1 VVPAY
6 EERQGGQEIVRRW
19 VLFWAAAVVGV
30 AQVKSVPLFTI
41 EKSSNANRVQ
51 YDARLT
57 PEGHIDPHEPVVAY
71 WIMAAENG
79 RRQELNILER
89 AKAYGFTL
97 RRDGVDSYRLW
108 VVSHPKKEIHVF
120 RDGETVRAEAVIGG
134 RVALVEKIYIQ
145 MKKSFVL
152 SFPDFGEMFGFDR
165 ETGEK
170 RTEKVFRTEE

>member
-1 VVPAY
+1 MRYFVCLLVLA
-6 EERQGGQEIVRRW
+6 GWVSGQDR
-19 VLFWAAAVVGV
+19 
-30 AQVKSVPLFTI
+30 SVPLFTI

-51 YDARLT
+51 YEARVKVD
-57 PEGHIDPHEPVVAY
+57 GHIDANQPVVAY

-97 RRDGVDSYRLW
+97 HRDGPDSYRLW
-108 VVSHPKKEIHVF
+108 VVSHREKEIHVF
-120 RDGETVRAEAVIGG
+120 RDTSPSSPMVRAEAVIGG

-145 MKKSFVL
+145 MRKSFLL
-152 SFPDFGEMFGFDR
+152 SLPDFGEMVGFDR

-170 RTEKVFRTEE
+170 LSERVTRTDE

>member
-1 VVPAY
+1 MQRLICLLAVAVCAMAQ
-6 EERQGGQEIVRRW
+6 ER
-19 VLFWAAAVVGV
+19 
-30 AQVKSVPLFTI
+30 SVPLFTI

-57 PEGHIDPHEPVVAY
+57 ADGHIDPHQPVTAY

-97 RRDGVDSYRLW
+97 HQDGPDSYRLW
-108 VVSHPKKEIHVF
+108 VVSHREKEIHVF
-120 RDGETVRAEAVIGG
+120 RDGATVRAEAVIGG
-134 RVALVEKIYIQ
+134 RVARVEKIFIQ
-145 MKKSFVL
+145 MHKSFLL
-152 SFPDFGEMFGFDR
+152 SFPDFGEMFGFDK

-170 RTEKVFRTEE
+170 RYEKVLRTE

>member
-1 VVPAY
+1 M
-6 EERQGGQEIVRRW
+6 
-19 VLFWAAAVVGV
+19 
-30 AQVKSVPLFTI
+30 KSVPLFTI

-51 YDARLT
+51 YEARVMAD
-57 PEGHIDPHEPVVAY
+57 GHIDPHQPVVAY

-89 AKAYGFTL
+89 AKAYGFTIHP
-97 RRDGVDSYRLW
+97 DGLDSYRLW

-120 RDGETVRAEAVIGG
+120 RDGGTVRAEAVIGG
-134 RVALVEKIYIQ
+134 KVALVEKIYIQ
-145 MKKSFVL
+145 MRKSLLL

-170 RTEKVFRTEE
+170 RYEKVWRTE

>member
-1 VVPAY
+1 M
-6 EERQGGQEIVRRW
+6 RRAIFLLAVAGW
-19 VLFWAAAVVGV
+19 VMGEDR
-30 AQVKSVPLFTI
+30 SVPLFTI

-57 PEGHIDPHEPVVAY
+57 ADGHFDPHQPVTAY

-97 RRDGVDSYRLW
+97 RQDGLDSYRLW

-120 RDGETVRAEAVIGG
+120 VDGATVRAEAVIGG
-134 RVALVEKIYIQ
+134 KVALVEKIYIQ
-145 MKKSFVL
+145 MRKSLLL

-170 RTEKVFRTEE
+170 RYGEGLADGGVSAH

>member
-1 VVPAY
+1 M
-6 EERQGGQEIVRRW
+6 RRW
-19 VLFWAAAVVGV
+19 VLFWAAEVIGM

-57 PEGHIDPHEPVVAY
+57 AEGHFDPHQPVVAY

-97 RRDGVDSYRLW
+97 HQDGLDSYRLW
-108 VVSHPKKEIHVF
+108 VVSHPKKEIHVY
-120 RDGETVRAEAVIGG
+120 RDGEKVRAEAVIGG
-134 RVALVEKIYIQ
+134 RVALVDKIYIQ

-170 RTEKVFRTEE
+170 RMEKVFRTEE

>member
-1 VVPAY
+1 M
-6 EERQGGQEIVRRW
+6 RW
-19 VLFWAAAVVGV
+19 ALFWVAAAIGV

-51 YDARLT
+51 YEARVT
-57 PEGHIDPHEPVVAY
+57 ADGHLDPHQPVVAY

-97 RRDGVDSYRLW
+97 RQDGSDSYKLW
-108 VVSHPKKEIHVF
+108 VVSHPSKEIHVF
-120 RDGETVRAEAVIGG
+120 RDGAAVRAEAVIGG
-134 RVALVEKIYIQ
+134 RVSLVEKIFIQ
-145 MKKSFVL
+145 MRKSFVL
-152 SFPDFGEMFGFDR
+152 SFPEFGEMFGIDK

-170 RTEKVFRTEE
+170 RVEKVFRTE